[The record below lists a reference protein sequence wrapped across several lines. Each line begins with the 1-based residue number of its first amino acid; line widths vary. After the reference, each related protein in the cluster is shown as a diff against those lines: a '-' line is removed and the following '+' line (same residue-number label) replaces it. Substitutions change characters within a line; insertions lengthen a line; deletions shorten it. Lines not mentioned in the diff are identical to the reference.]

1 MDWKKAINNI
11 MELLWNINKWYFEEY
26 KEELDTIWQEMIENE
41 ELRKE
46 NERLEIENQDY
57 FEQYEAPMYNTD

>member
-46 NERLEIENQDY
+46 NERLKIENQDY